1 MDREKFGRAHLKTN
15 QDLRDFLDY
24 HSFPSYK
31 EFASRDVSLALSVLH
46 AYVDIL
52 CEMTKRLWDELE
64 GHQDVCKIQRHID
77 EEMKKFIQGF
87 GYRRELPEY
96 TKFTGWDKSQR
107 IEMKPCGYIDNDAD
121 DGWEVPFDASLKQA
135 FKQSEKGDKMDKQ
148 IKKVEKDVKKGAKG
162 KAMKDIKTLKK
173 MDKKFDKKI
182 DKAKKVMKK
191 GC

>member
-24 HSFPSYK
+24 HLFPSYK
-31 EFASRDVSLALSVLH
+31 EFASKDTSVALSFLH
-46 AYVDIL
+46 RYVDIL
-52 CEMTKRLWDELE
+52 CEMMKRIWDEFE
-64 GHQDVCKIQRHID
+64 GHQDVCRQQAYID
-77 EEMKKFIQGF
+77 EEMKRFIQGF
-87 GYRRELPEY
+87 GYR
-96 TKFTGWDKSQR
+96 KFQS
-107 IEMKPCGYIDNDAD
+107 IPCNWIDNDAD
-121 DGWEVPFDASLKQA
+121 DGWGASLDELTETLRQA
-135 FKQSEKGDKMDKQ
+135 TQELPMDKQ
-148 IKKVEKDVKKGAKG
+148 IKKVEKDVKKGSKG